1 MATVTGTK
9 RHLVIESDTLNTG
22 QGANELYDMDQNV
35 TTTSDVTFA
44 NISATSINVTS
55 ITSSI
60 VTSSIL
66 KTEGSNIF
74 GDASNDTHTFNGNIT
89 VTGTVDGRD
98 IATDG
103 TKLDGIASSANN
115 YSLPLASS
123 TRGGVKIGYTE
134 NGKNYPVELS
144 SEKMFVNVPWT
155 DTNTT
160 YSVGD
165 GGLTQNNFTDTL
177 KSKLD
182 GIATSANNYSLPL
195 ASSTRGGVKVG
206 YTENGKNYPVEL
218 SSEKM
223 YVNVPW
229 TDTNTTYSV
238 GDGGLTQKNFT
249 TTLKS
254 KLDGIASSANNY
266 SLPAGSSSTRGGFKI
281 GYSENGKNYPVEV
294 SSEKMYVNVPWT
306 DNNDNTQLSTE
317 QVQDIVGA
325 MFSSNTETRV
335 AATYD
340 DTSGKIDIVVDDMT
354 ADTDTTYSVGDGG
367 LTQKNFTTTLKT
379 KLDGIATSANN
390 YSLPLAASGT
400 RGGVKVGYSENGKN
414 YPVEL
419 SSEKMYVNV
428 PWTDTNTTYSVGD
441 GGLTQNNFTDTLKS
455 KLDGIASSANN
466 YSLPAGSSSTRGG
479 FKIGYSENGKNYP
492 VEVSSEKMYV
502 NVPWTDTN
510 TTYSVGDGG
519 LTQNNFTDTLKSKLD
534 GISTS
539 ADVTDATTVA
549 AAGALMDSEVTN
561 LAEVKAFDSSDYA
574 TAAQGTKADTA
585 HGWGNHASAGY
596 GTSNLALGTTSTT
609 ALAGNTTTIST
620 AQANAITANSAK
632 RGISSDEQSAIV
644 ANTAKTGITTTQA
657 NAITANTAKR
667 DARYIYF
674 PVVANFSGNI
684 NTAQYV
690 PLSDGE
696 TESTS
701 NASRRNNFV
710 APGAGEIVKVIVRS
724 NGSLYDRGRGVTLTG
739 TLQNIS
745 DRQSAVQSTATATTT
760 TTATNFKNI
769 LDFSEADNRTFAEG
783 DRLLVSL
790 QAPLNATK
798 NYYVTVV
805 FKLDQ
810 NDID

>member
-35 TTTSDVTFA
+35 LTTSDVTFA
-44 NISATSINVTS
+44 TISATSLNVTS

-155 DTNTT
+155 DNNDNTQLSTEQVQDIVGTMFSSNTETRVAATYDDTSGKIDIVVDDMTADTNTT

-165 GGLTQNNFTDTL
+165 GGLTQKNFTTTL
-177 KSKLD
+177 KNKLD
-182 GIATSANNYSLPL
+182 GIATSANNYSLPTAAANTLGGIKVGTNLSIDSNGILSSTDTNTTYSVGDGGLTQKNFTTTLKNKLDGIASSANNYSLPL
-195 ASSTRGGVKVG
+195 ASGTRGGVKIG
-206 YTENGKNYPVEL
+206 YSENGKNYPVEL

-249 TTLKS
+249 TTLK
-254 KLDGIASSANNY
+254 
-266 SLPAGSSSTRGGFKI
+266 T
-281 GYSENGKNYPVEV
+281 
-294 SSEKMYVNVPWT
+294 
-306 DNNDNTQLSTE
+306 
-317 QVQDIVGA
+317 
-325 MFSSNTETRV
+325 
-335 AATYD
+335 
-340 DTSGKIDIVVDDMT
+340 
-354 ADTDTTYSVGDGG
+354 
-367 LTQKNFTTTLKT
+367 
-379 KLDGIATSANN
+379 
-390 YSLPLAASGT
+390 
-400 RGGVKVGYSENGKN
+400 
-414 YPVEL
+414 
-419 SSEKMYVNV
+419 
-428 PWTDTNTTYSVGD
+428 
-441 GGLTQNNFTDTLKS
+441 
-455 KLDGIASSANN
+455 
-466 YSLPAGSSSTRGG
+466 
-479 FKIGYSENGKNYP
+479 
-492 VEVSSEKMYV
+492 
-502 NVPWTDTN
+502 
-510 TTYSVGDGG
+510 
-519 LTQNNFTDTLKSKLD
+519 KLD

-574 TAAQGTKADTA
+574 TTAQGTKANTA

-609 ALAGNTTTIST
+609 AKAGNTTTIST
-620 AQANAITANSAK
+620 SQASAIT
-632 RGISSDEQSAIV
+632 
-644 ANTAKTGITTTQA
+644 ANTAKTGITSTQAGHITANNAKTGISTSQASAITANTAKTGITSTQA
-657 NAITANTAKR
+657 NAITANTAKTGITSTQASR
-667 DARYIYF
+667 I
-674 PVVANFSGNI
+674 VT
-684 NTAQYV
+684 NTAKTGITSTQASQITANNAKV
-690 PLSDGE
+690 GTETDLSI
-696 TESTS
+696 TEGM
-701 NASRRNNFV
+701 NLLASV
-710 APGAGEIVKVIVRS
+710 TE
-724 NGSLYDRGRGVTLTG
+724 DRGTYTLTFTVTHG
-739 TLQNIS
+739 RVTK
-745 DRQSAVQSTATATTT
+745 TAE
-760 TTATNFKNI
+760 I
-769 LDFSEADNRTFAEG
+769 RMS
-783 DRLLVSL
+783 
-790 QAPLNATK
+790 
-798 NYYVTVV
+798 
-805 FKLDQ
+805 
-810 NDID
+810 

>member
-9 RHLVIESDTLNTG
+9 RHLIIESDTLNTG
-22 QGANELYDMDQNV
+22 QGANELYSMDQDV
-35 TTTSDVTFA
+35 TTRSNVTFA
-44 NISATSINVTS
+44 KISATSLNVTS

-74 GDASNDTHTFNGNIT
+74 GDASNDTHTFNGNII

-165 GGLTQNNFTDTL
+165 GGLTQNNFTNTL

-195 ASSTRGGVKVG
+195 ASSTRGGVKIG

-249 TTLKS
+249 TTLKN

-294 SSEKMYVNVPWT
+294 SSEKMFVNVPWT

-354 ADTDTTYSVGDGG
+354 ADTNTTYSVGDGG
-367 LTQKNFTTTLKT
+367 LTQKNFTTTLKN

-390 YSLPLAASGT
+390 YSLPTAAANTLGGIKVGTNLSINGSGVLSSTNTTYSVGDGGLTQKNFTTTLKNKLDGIASSANNYSLPLASST
-400 RGGVKVGYSENGKN
+400 RGGVKIGYTENGKN

-419 SSEKMYVNV
+419 SSEKMFVNV

-441 GGLTQNNFTDTLKS
+441 GGLTQKNFTTTLKN
-455 KLDGIASSANN
+455 KLDGIA
-466 YSLPAGSSSTRGG
+466 
-479 FKIGYSENGKNYP
+479 
-492 VEVSSEKMYV
+492 
-502 NVPWTDTN
+502 TN
-510 TTYSVGDGG
+510 
-519 LTQNNFTDTLKSKLD
+519 
-534 GISTS
+534 
-539 ADVTDATTVA
+539 ADVTPEWVPTEDPR
-549 AAGALMDSEVTN
+549 
-561 LAEVKAFDSSDYA
+561 
-574 TAAQGTKADTA
+574 
-585 HGWGNHASAGY
+585 Y

-609 ALAGNTTTIST
+609 ALRGDTTTISNS
-620 AQANAITANSAK
+620 QASAITT
-632 RGISSDEQSAIV
+632 
-644 ANTAKTGITTTQA
+644 NTAKVSYDKNLSNSSGYDLKATITDD
-657 NAITANTAKR
+657 R
-667 DARYIYF
+667 R
-674 PVVANFSGNI
+674 GNYTI
-684 NTAQYV
+684 RFTMTV
-690 PLSDGE
+690 GE
-696 TESTS
+696 TT
-701 NASRRNNFV
+701 
-710 APGAGEIVKVIVRS
+710 K
-724 NGSLYDRGRGVTLTG
+724 
-739 TLQNIS
+739 
-745 DRQSAVQSTATATTT
+745 TAT
-760 TTATNFKNI
+760 
-769 LDFSEADNRTFAEG
+769 LELS
-783 DRLLVSL
+783 
-790 QAPLNATK
+790 
-798 NYYVTVV
+798 
-805 FKLDQ
+805 
-810 NDID
+810 

>member
-35 TTTSDVTFA
+35 LTTSDVTFA
-44 NISATSINVTS
+44 TISATSLNVTS

-123 TRGGVKIGYTE
+123 TRGGVKIGYSE

-144 SEKMFVNVPWT
+144 SEKMF
-155 DTNTT
+155 
-160 YSVGD
+160 
-165 GGLTQNNFTDTL
+165 
-177 KSKLD
+177 
-182 GIATSANNYSLPL
+182 
-195 ASSTRGGVKVG
+195 
-206 YTENGKNYPVEL
+206 
-218 SSEKM
+218 
-223 YVNVPW
+223 
-229 TDTNTTYSV
+229 
-238 GDGGLTQKNFT
+238 
-249 TTLKS
+249 
-254 KLDGIASSANNY
+254 
-266 SLPAGSSSTRGGFKI
+266 
-281 GYSENGKNYPVEV
+281 
-294 SSEKMYVNVPWT
+294 VNVPWT

-317 QVQDIVGA
+317 QVQDIVGT

-354 ADTDTTYSVGDGG
+354 ADTNTTYSVGDGGLTQKNFTTTLKNKLDGIATSANNYSLPTAAANTLGGIKVGTNLSIDGNGVLSSTDTNTTYSVGDGG

-379 KLDGIATSANN
+379 
-390 YSLPLAASGT
+390 
-400 RGGVKVGYSENGKN
+400 
-414 YPVEL
+414 
-419 SSEKMYVNV
+419 
-428 PWTDTNTTYSVGD
+428 
-441 GGLTQNNFTDTLKS
+441 
-455 KLDGIASSANN
+455 
-466 YSLPAGSSSTRGG
+466 
-479 FKIGYSENGKNYP
+479 
-492 VEVSSEKMYV
+492 
-502 NVPWTDTN
+502 
-510 TTYSVGDGG
+510 
-519 LTQNNFTDTLKSKLD
+519 KLD

-609 ALAGNTTTIST
+609 AKAGNTTTIST
-620 AQANAITANSAK
+620 SQASAIT
-632 RGISSDEQSAIV
+632 
-644 ANTAKTGITTTQA
+644 ANTAKTGITSTQA
-657 NAITANTAKR
+657 GHITANNAKTGISTSQASAITTNTAKR
-667 DARYIYF
+667 DARYAYHTVI
-674 PVVANFSGNI
+674 ANFNGNI
-684 NTAQYV
+684 NTQQYV

-696 TESTS
+696 TEGTS
-701 NASRRNNFV
+701 ITGRRDNFV
-710 APGAGEIVKVIVRS
+710 APCSGEIYKIVIRS
-724 NGSLYDRGRGVTLTG
+724 NSSLYDGGRGVTLTG
-739 TLQNIS
+739 KLHNIT
-745 DRQSAVQSTATATTT
+745 DRNSTVRATSAATTT
-760 TTATNFKNI
+760 TAATNFKNV
-769 LDFSEADNRTFAEG
+769 LDFSEQEGRTFVEG

-790 QAPLNATK
+790 QAPLNAAK
-798 NYYVTVV
+798 NYYVTVI
-805 FKLDQ
+805 FKLDYTNMDQ
-810 NDID
+810 